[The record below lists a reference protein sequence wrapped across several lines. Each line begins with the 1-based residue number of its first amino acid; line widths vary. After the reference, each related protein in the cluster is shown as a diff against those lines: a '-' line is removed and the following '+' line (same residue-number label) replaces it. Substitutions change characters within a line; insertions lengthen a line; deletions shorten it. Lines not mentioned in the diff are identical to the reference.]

1 MRRNSRRATAAFVDR
16 RRQRPAHFSARAY
29 TRTINHRDRA
39 KLPHTVR
46 QGAPLAQL
54 VLARRPTYTERGS
67 RLAPGMAE
75 VGAKIWGVCVC
86 MRVYV
91 CACAC
96 VCGCVCACACTCA
109 YACVCAC
116 ATIFVPQCLLL
127 KWSVI
132 NYSRGSLPAAGGLSL
147 GRCSLSLFFSLSLTI
162 FFSFSF
168 SFSLSRVCTPD
179 EPANYDFIG

>member
-1 MRRNSRRATAAFVDR
+1 MGC
-16 RRQRPAHFSARAY
+16 
-29 TRTINHRDRA
+29 
-39 KLPHTVR
+39 VR
-46 QGAPLAQL
+46 VYA
-54 VLARRPTYTERGS
+54 
-67 RLAPGMAE
+67 
-75 VGAKIWGVCVC
+75 GVCVC
-86 MRVYV
+86 V
-91 CACAC
+91 C
-96 VCGCVCACACTCA
+96 VCMWVCVCVCACACTCA

-168 SFSLSRVCTPD
+168 SFSFSLSRVCTPD